1 MTDVVSTLLAWLL
14 DYTYPVAMLAVLTGA
29 IGVPIPTTIV
39 VLAAGA
45 IAADGDADPF
55 MLFGVVLVAAVVGD
69 ATSFGLAR
77 WAEGLAIHRLGGR
90 VGLTPD
96 RLAAVDRH
104 FSTWGGLLIVVTRC
118 LLTGLA
124 LPTNLVAAGSGYSVA
139 RFLVYALVGEAIWA
153 AELLGLGWLYG
164 SNWVAL
170 LDYLDDLTSALTG
183 LTVAA
188 VLAFVLYRLLR
199 TKPA

>member
-1 MTDVVSTLLAWLL
+1 MSEVAATLLAWLL

-29 IGVPIPTTIV
+29 IGVPLPTTIV

-45 IAADGDADPF
+45 ITADGEADPF
-55 MLFGVVLVAAVVGD
+55 VMFGAVLVAAVAGD

-77 WAEGLAIHRLGGR
+77 WAEGVALDRLGGR
-90 VGLTPD
+90 VGLTPSP
-96 RLAAVDRH
+96 LEAVEQH
-104 FSTWGGLLIVVTRC
+104 FRRWGGLLVVVTRC

-124 LPTNLVAAGSGYSVA
+124 LPTNLVAAGSGYSLA

-153 AELLGLGWLYG
+153 AELVGLGWLYG

-170 LDYLDDLTSALTG
+170 IDYLDDASMALTG
-183 LTVAA
+183 LAVAG

-199 TKPA
+199 SKPA